1 MLELIC
7 SGRRTFLCILQTV
20 SNGEDTASL
29 LQVGSRGGS
38 QDPLLQ
44 DGRDLAQGGLP
55 QKFVT
60 YHGWRDVGFGPP
72 LAIKQVLTFDFCWV
86 AEALNC
92 LAATAMVGA
101 WVS

>member
-1 MLELIC
+1 MQNVHFYAIDRPSPIE
-7 SGRRTFLCILQTV
+7 RTRPVSSRLAAGAAPRIL
-20 SNGEDTASL
+20 SSKMEEISL
-29 LQVGSRGGS
+29 R
-38 QDPLLQ
+38 
-44 DGRDLAQGGLP
+44 AACHK
-55 QKFVT
+55 KFVT
-60 YHGWRDVGFGPP
+60 YHGGRDVGFGPP